1 MKKSKAFTLVEVV
14 IATTITVVVATSI
27 FVLFTKST
35 ILNIETKQKQIA
47 SRIGQ
52 SRIEQLRN
60 MPFADMTN
68 ASEPNFTI
76 SDLPNGN
83 RITRILNSYG
93 TDIKQA
99 EVEVDWT
106 GKQGPM
112 SVILDTLIYN
122 QED

>member
-14 IATTITVVVATSI
+14 IATTVTVVVVTSI
-27 FVLFTKST
+27 FFLFTKST

-52 SRIEQLRN
+52 SRIEELRN
-60 MPFADMTN
+60 MSFADMTN
-68 ASEPNFTI
+68 ASENVTI
-76 SDLPNGN
+76 SDLPNGH
-83 RITRILNSYG
+83 RITRIQASYG
-93 TDIKQA
+93 ADIKQA